1 MIRLTFSD
9 HEIND
14 IGEAMDN
21 PSIHGRFK
29 KKLMALKMHNL
40 RVENKVIAATL
51 CITDDSVTNYIKQ
64 YRDGGLTAVLE
75 DKAYRPGSSLAPFM
89 QCLRCFFT
97 VNPPSTAKEAMEQ
110 VERITGIKLGE
121 EQIRRTLHK
130 LGLGYRRTA
139 QIPGKADPQLQFDF
153 YNEELEPG
161 LKEASEGKRKVFF
174 VDAAHFVLGC
184 FLGMIWSI
192 ARVFVRGASGRQRY
206 SILGAVDSHSKE
218 VLSVRTDGNVN
229 SDTVIELI
237 RLLRSRYPDQEL
249 TLVMDNAR
257 YQRNKRVF
265 EQASADN
272 VELLFLPAYSPNLNL
287 IERLWKLVKSNC
299 LRNRYFADF
308 KSFKAA
314 IHEFMDNINSE
325 HQEQLESCLTL
336 RFQFY
341 PIPNN

>member
-1 MIRLTFSD
+1 MILINFSD
-9 HEIND
+9 QEISD
-14 IGEAMDN
+14 IAEAMDN
-21 PSIHGRFK
+21 PSIKGKFK
-29 KKLMALKMHNL
+29 KKLMALRMHNL

-51 CITDDSVTNYIKQ
+51 NISDDSVTNYIKQ
-64 YRDGGLTAVLE
+64 YKDGGLTAVLE
-75 DKAYRPGSSLAPFM
+75 DRAYRPSSSLTPFM
-89 QCLRCFFT
+89 QCLKCFFT
-97 VNPPSTAKEAMEQ
+97 VKPPSTAKEAMEQ
-110 VERITGIKLGE
+110 IERITGVKLGE

-130 LGLGYRRTA
+130 IGLSFRRTA

-153 YNEELEPG
+153 YNEELEPR

-184 FLGMIWSI
+184 FLGMIWSV

-206 SILGAVDSHSKE
+206 SILGALDSHSKE

-237 RLLRSRYPDQEL
+237 KLLRSRYPDQKL

-265 EQASADN
+265 EQASADD

-308 KSFKAA
+308 SSFKAA
-314 IHEFMDNINSE
+314 IDKFMDNINSE
-325 HQEQLESCLTL
+325 HQQQLESCLTL

-341 PIPNN
+341 PIPKN